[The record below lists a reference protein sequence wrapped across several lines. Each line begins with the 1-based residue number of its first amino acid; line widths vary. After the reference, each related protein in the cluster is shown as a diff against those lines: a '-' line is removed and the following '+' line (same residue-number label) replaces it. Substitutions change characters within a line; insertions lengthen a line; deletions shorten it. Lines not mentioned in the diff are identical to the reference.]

1 MQDTTGAG
9 DSFIGS
15 LLYSLATRQP
25 LHAALRLAAVVAAC
39 NCTALGARTGMPR
52 RAQLRQ
58 DLL

>member
-1 MQDTTGAG
+1 MLDTTGAG

-15 LLYSLATRQP
+15 LLYSLATEQP
-25 LHAALRLAAVVAAC
+25 LRDALRLAAVVAAC

-52 RAQLRQ
+52 RDQIRS